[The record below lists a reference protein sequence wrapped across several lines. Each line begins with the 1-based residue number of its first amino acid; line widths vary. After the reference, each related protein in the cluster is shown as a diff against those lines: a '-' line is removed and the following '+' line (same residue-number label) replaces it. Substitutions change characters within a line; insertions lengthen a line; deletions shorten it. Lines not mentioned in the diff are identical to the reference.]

1 MRSKL
6 AALLLG
12 LAGLPACAALNVFAC
27 EPEWA
32 ALVRILA
39 PDAKLFIA
47 THAGQDPHHIEAR
60 PALISQLRQADLA
73 ICTGASLEAGWLPLL
88 QQKAAN
94 PRVQAGQPGLF
105 FAAEQVELLDAHQHV
120 DRSMGDVHAEG
131 NPHLHLDPR
140 RMLRVAQALSTRL
153 GQLDPAQAGV
163 YQQRFGSWAEAWRRQ
178 VLRWEERASALED
191 RALIAQHSSFAYL
204 WHWLNLRQV
213 ADLEPKPGLPPSV
226 VHLRKVLQSAQQAQ
240 PFVIVQTSYQDP
252 QPARWLAGQIK
263 LPVLSLPATVDSQR
277 LDLNAWYEGL
287 LTALLNAATP
297 AGRA

>member
-153 GQLDPAQAGV
+153 GQLDPAQASV

-287 LTALLNAATP
+287 LTALLNAAMP
-297 AGRA
+297 AGRP